1 MNKAMVEIFRTNIED
16 KTTAGIVTEDLN
28 RLFPGS
34 KITFDLDDCD
44 KILRIES
51 ERIVP
56 EEIASILCGRGFVC
70 EVLE

>member
-1 MNKAMVEIFRTNIED
+1 MNKAMVEIFRTNIDD

-56 EEIASILCGRGFVC
+56 EEIASILFGRGFVC